1 MSEDVA
7 PEHPDMEGTAGAGE
21 TAPSLRG
28 DPAECGPEHGLRA
41 GAGAGGGDSEEARD
55 TRPESATCFIETR
68 LGMLSYAELAPLLA
82 ELVAIV
88 EWQPL
93 MQIWEQRLTLA

>member
-1 MSEDVA
+1 
-7 PEHPDMEGTAGAGE
+7 
-21 TAPSLRG
+21 
-28 DPAECGPEHGLRA
+28 
-41 GAGAGGGDSEEARD
+41 
-55 TRPESATCFIETR
+55 
-68 LGMLSYAELAPLLA
+68 MLSYAELAPLLA